1 MKKKPLNIIRFLSPI
16 IHPYR
21 WWYLLMF
28 QATIVGSSYGL
39 VNNYAIKM
47 VVDAFAAPALTENT
61 SMMTAIIVFIAAQI
75 GLDIA
80 WRLSEFAA
88 WHVEPF
94 VNRSILLRAY
104 DYVQHHSWHYFQNH
118 PSGTIISKLKGILDG
133 FEKIF
138 ANLHHKIGCN
148 FLNTV
153 FSTLSLLLVNTKV
166 FLFMLV
172 WSIGVIA
179 IMYPMSLKLNRLS
192 NQMADSKH
200 QIMGVFSDNILN
212 IFSLFS
218 FAKRRQELLSIQANI
233 SEKYIPDTITMY
245 RYYFKLSA
253 IGSVLYWFMLTTV
266 FLFMIWLKKTE
277 QATTGDFVFVMMT
290 TITISTQLWT
300 FTYAMFDFMRELG
313 DFKSAFS
320 ILQEPQD
327 IIDLP
332 QAEDHV
338 LDTPTIEFQ
347 QVCFQYPSG
356 GAVFEN
362 LNITLIAG
370 QKVGLVGHSGA
381 GKSTLIAMLL
391 KQFQPT
397 SGRILVSN
405 HALDDIHSDSL
416 RAQIAL
422 IPQDILLFH
431 RTIGENIGYAKD
443 DATLEEIKSAAKI
456 ANIDEYI
463 ESLPDQY
470 NTLVGER
477 GVKLSG
483 GQRQRIAI
491 ARAVLKNAP
500 IIILDEAT
508 SSLDTVTEN
517 AIQASIHQL
526 LEQQQT
532 TVIAIAHRLSTI
544 RHMDRIVV
552 MEAGKIIED
561 GAFTK
566 LMSIP
571 NGYFKTLWD
580 NQVNDM
586 VL

>member
-1 MKKKPLNIIRFLSPI
+1 MC
-16 IHPYR
+16 
-21 WWYLLMF
+21 
-28 QATIVGSSYGL
+28 SSDLL

-118 PSGTIISKLKGILDG
+118 P
-133 FEKIF
+133 
-138 ANLHHKIGCN
+138 
-148 FLNTV
+148 
-153 FSTLSLLLVNTKV
+153 
-166 FLFMLV
+166 
-172 WSIGVIA
+172 
-179 IMYPMSLKLNRLS
+179 
-192 NQMADSKH
+192 
-200 QIMGVFSDNILN
+200 N

-561 GAFTK
+561 GSFTK